1 MLDSPHVRFI
11 ISLLVAFPLSAIIS
25 PPDIFGQLFVF
36 ALLVAVSYYLSYK
49 GGYDALLSN

>member
-11 ISLLVAFPLSAIIS
+11 ISFLVAFPLSAIIS
-25 PPDIFGQLFVF
+25 PPDIFGQLF
-36 ALLVAVSYYLSYK
+36 LLVLLVVVSYYLSYK